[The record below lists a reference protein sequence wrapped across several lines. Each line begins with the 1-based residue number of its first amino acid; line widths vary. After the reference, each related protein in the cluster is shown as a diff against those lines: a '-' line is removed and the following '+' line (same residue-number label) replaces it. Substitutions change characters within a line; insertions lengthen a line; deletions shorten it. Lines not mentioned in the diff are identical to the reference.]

1 MKKSDNFSILFF
13 AIAFVAWAAVS
24 QPLWSQTFPDLL
36 MPQLENPLEDD
47 EAEDEDASESLFPS
61 INALVAGDE
70 DKTLAKYSKN
80 APAFEKIFDPV
91 LASARDSLVIIRS
104 TGNSKSRRAKKRQI
118 ALGTL
123 VSDKGWVLTKAS
135 ELKGK
140 IYCEMASGEVLESEI
155 YGLDPEYDFALLK
168 LVDAEDGD
176 WKMGKW
182 AGANAAHTGDWVATP
197 LGPDSESQVG
207 VVSVDSRLIPPSK
220 PFIGIIM
227 QDAEPTGV
235 TIEGVQQKTP
245 ASKAGLKVKDQ
256 ILKINDEVVKDITG
270 LRKSLEQ
277 FDAGD
282 LITLSIVRNEK
293 KRSVKLTLAN
303 RDKVS
308 SENMR
313 SNQQN
318 SMGTRLSG
326 RRKNFP
332 AAFQHD
338 TTLQAVECGGP
349 LVNLDGEIVG
359 VNIARAGRVASLAV
373 PADDVM
379 EIVEKLGSGRFTPEV
394 VNAERIEK
402 VNDEISQTEKFSQEL
417 VEKIEQLKTEQS
429 EGAAELPG
437 FQAAVDHMLAKLE
450 KLKKEIKEEKNQL
463 AESKREVS
471 RMKELV
477 KELEKERHRL
487 TTGVK

>member
-1 MKKSDNFSILFF
+1 MKKPDYFSILFF
-13 AIAFVAWAAVS
+13 VIAFLSWGAVS

-36 MPQLENPLEDD
+36 LPELETPLEEDD
-47 EAEDEDASESLFPS
+47 PEEDDFHKTLFPS
-61 INALVAGDE
+61 INALTAGDE
-70 DKTLAKYSKN
+70 DETLAKYSKN
-80 APAFEKIFDPV
+80 APAFEKVFEPV
-91 LASARDSLVIIRS
+91 LASARQSLVIVRS
-104 TGNSKSRRAKKRQI
+104 TGSSKSRRAKKRQL

-123 VSDKGWVLTKAS
+123 VSEKGWVLTKAS

-140 IYCEMASGEVLESEI
+140 IYCEMAAGELLEAEI
-155 YGLDPEYDFALLK
+155 YGLDPEYDLALLK
-168 LVDAEDGD
+168 LLDPEDRV
-176 WKMGKW
+176 WKMGEW
-182 AGANAAHTGDWVATP
+182 AGSDAALTGDWLATP
-197 LGPDSESQVG
+197 LGPESESQVG

-220 PFIGIIM
+220 PFIGIMM

-235 TIEGVQQKTP
+235 TIKEVQSKTP
-245 ASKAGLKVKDQ
+245 ASKAGLKAEDQ
-256 ILKINDEVVKDITG
+256 ILKINDEVVKDIAG

-293 KRSVKLTLAN
+293 GRSVRLTLAN

-338 TTLQAVECGGP
+338 TTLQAIECGGP

-359 VNIARAGRVASLAV
+359 VNIARAGRVASLAI
-373 PADDVM
+373 PADEVM
-379 EIVEKLGSGRFTPEV
+379 KIVDKLGSGRFTPEV
-394 VNAERIEK
+394 VNAERIKK
-402 VNDEISQTEKFSQEL
+402 VNDEISDTEQFSQEL
-417 VEKIEQLKTEQS
+417 VEKIERLQTEQA
-429 EGAAELPG
+429 EGALEMPG
-437 FQAAVDHMLAKLE
+437 YQAAVDDMLRKLE
-450 KLKKEIKEEKNQL
+450 KLKKEIEEDKNQL
-463 AESKREVS
+463 TESKREVS
-471 RMKELV
+471 RMKQLV